1 MLPAGRIISL
11 IKPHY
16 EVTKDELGEGGVL
29 DPGRAQ
35 AVTDEVCDAMPGLG
49 VRVLDLV
56 ESPVLGGKKKGKG
69 TGNREWL
76 VLLEPIGS
84 G

>member
-1 MLPAGRIISL
+1 
-11 IKPHY
+11 
-16 EVTKDELGEGGVL
+16 
-29 DPGRAQ
+29 
-35 AVTDEVCDAMPGLG
+35 MPGLG

-76 VLLEPIGS
+76 VLLEPTTIPS
-84 G
+84 